1 MRLGL
6 RMLNSSSL
14 LNTLLYVNQV
24 NINPGETALV
34 MFQLVDL
41 DSVDNFYQY
50 QQKVYNRYMP
60 IPSALMT
67 LVLNSINVSNNLT
80 KVPFQPFPQDASILA
95 FNMSSYDTSV
105 GAGVNMTV
113 TLTEGAKISIAT
125 INSAIIFGPQSNYSC

>member
-6 RMLNSSSL
+6 RMLNSSST

-24 NINPGETALV
+24 NINPGETAVV

-60 IPSALMT
+60 APSSLMT
-67 LVLNSINVSNNLT
+67 LALNSINVSNNLT
-80 KVPFQPFPQDASILA
+80 KVPFQPFAQDPSIWA

-113 TLTEGAKISIAT
+113 TLTETSKVSIAT
-125 INSAIIFGPQSNYSC
+125 INAAILFGPKSNYSC